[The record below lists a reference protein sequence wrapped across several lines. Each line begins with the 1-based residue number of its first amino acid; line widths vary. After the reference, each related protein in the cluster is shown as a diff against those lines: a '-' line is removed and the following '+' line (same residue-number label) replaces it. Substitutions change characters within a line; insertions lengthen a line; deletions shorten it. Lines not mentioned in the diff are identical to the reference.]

1 MSPETIDVGI
11 AGVRLMPLTTHGD
24 LRGTVTEVYRRNWI
38 PEAREGLQVNLS
50 TSRAGVL
57 RGLHLHRFQADNW
70 VFFSGAALVGL
81 IDIRTGSPTEGKR
94 TELRIDC
101 SKGLKALYIPKGVA
115 HGFYAETDVKLQYVV
130 DEYFTGEDEFG
141 IAWDD
146 PDLGIEWP
154 SREPILSDRDKS
166 NASLE
171 EVLRDPPPY
180 EES

>member
-1 MSPETIDVGI
+1 MEPEMIDVGI

-24 LRGTVTEVYRRNWI
+24 LRGTVTEMYRRNWI

-50 TSRAGVL
+50 TSHAGVL
-57 RGLHLHRFQADNW
+57 RGLHLHRRQADHW
-70 VFFSGAALVGL
+70 VFFEGTAFVGL
-81 IDIRTGSPTEGKR
+81 IDIRAGSPTE
-94 TELRIDC
+94 
-101 SKGLKALYIPKGVA
+101 SKPAEITLDTSEGLKALYIPKGVA
-115 HGFYAETDVKLQYVV
+115 HGFYAETDLKLQYVV

-146 PDLGIEWP
+146 PGLGIEWP
-154 SREPILSDRDKS
+154 GRDPIVSERDKR
-166 NASLE
+166 NPSLE